1 MVTSAEHQITSD
13 VVDIRR
19 FFRPINYLGFNILQ
33 LQVLCQHLRSTILCA
48 RSRYLLNPV
57 RGRTPPV
64 GSI

>member
-48 RSRYLLNPV
+48 RSRLDELKIRLLL
-57 RGRTPPV
+57 RKK
-64 GSI
+64 IFF